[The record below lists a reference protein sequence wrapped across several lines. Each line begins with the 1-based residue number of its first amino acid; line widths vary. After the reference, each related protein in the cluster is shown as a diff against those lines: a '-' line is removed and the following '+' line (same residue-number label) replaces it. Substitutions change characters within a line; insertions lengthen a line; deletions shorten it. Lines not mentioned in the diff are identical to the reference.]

1 MDNSTHR
8 TPLRVGLVG
17 FGMAGA
23 AFHAPLIA
31 RTPGLE
37 LATVVTG
44 HAARAAAA
52 REEYPDVAVR
62 PDLKDALATQDLD
75 LVVVASPNHV
85 HVEQAALALQA
96 GAHIVIDK
104 PVAPTA
110 AEVRRLERLA
120 EQRELVAAAFHNRR
134 WDSDFLTLR
143 ALLDS
148 GRLGRAQRF
157 ESRFERWNPVPSRNW
172 RESGDPAKAPGLLYD
187 LGTHLID
194 QALQLFGPV
203 ASVYAESDIRRPG
216 VRAPDDVF
224 VALRHVGGEVSHL
237 WMSKVAA
244 DTGPRM
250 RVLGPRPP
258 SWCSAS
264 TSRSPTRRHRGSAR
278 LNRRCSPAAARR
290 SPSPC
295 SPAATRSSS
304 ATSRPRTS
312 PTGCP
317 GPPDGCASAT
327 PSAPGSSAG
336 TGATRSP
343 ARRVTATG

>member
-1 MDNSTHR
+1 MDTVTHR
-8 TPLRVGLVG
+8 TPLRVGLIG

-23 AFHAPLIA
+23 VFHAPLIA

-52 REEYPDVAVR
+52 REQYPDIAVR
-62 PDLKDALATQDLD
+62 PDLKDALAPQDLD

-85 HVEQAALALQA
+85 HVEQATLALQA

-148 GRLGRAQRF
+148 GRLGRVQRF

-224 VALRHVGGEVSHL
+224 VALRHLGGEVSHL
-237 WMSKVAA
+237 WMSKTAA

-250 RVLGPRPP
+250 RVLGSQAAFVVLGVDQQVTDPKAPRLGTAQRAVLTHGAEEEPVTLLPGGYPDFYRGVESAIRGEGAPP
-258 SWCSAS
+258 VTLSE
-264 TSRSPTRRHRGSAR
+264 
-278 LNRRCSPAAARR
+278 AAAVLDVIER
-290 SPSPC
+290 
-295 SPAATRSSS
+295 AIHSS
-304 ATSRPRTS
+304 R
-312 PTGCP
+312 
-317 GPPDGCASAT
+317 
-327 PSAPGSSAG
+327 
-336 TGATRSP
+336 TGAVVGLSL
-343 ARRVTATG
+343 